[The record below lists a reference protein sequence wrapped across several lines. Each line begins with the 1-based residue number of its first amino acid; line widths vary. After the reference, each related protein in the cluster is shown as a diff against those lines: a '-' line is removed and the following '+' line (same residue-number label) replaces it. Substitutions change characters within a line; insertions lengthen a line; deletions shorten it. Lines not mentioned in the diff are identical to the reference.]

1 MLKKLEDFII
11 KGVFKRAIARVF
23 GNKKEVL
30 ELVEDKIDDILTEV
44 KEGIELKA
52 LAFVTKTLESLDK
65 TQK

>member
-11 KGVFKRAIARVF
+11 KRVFKKAIARVF